1 MDRLKAIWAEERRQ
15 LPLWTP
21 VLVGLGVQIYFW
33 LAVEPSYWV
42 YAVTLAAPLLFFAS
56 LWRKVARYWLFGF
69 VVMLVAIGFNL
80 AGLRAHWVAAPVV
93 ETSLDATV
101 EGRIAALTRS
111 QAGRP
116 RLVLE
121 DVVVFGLTDDRTPSR
136 VQITLLGRDD
146 LSQLTPGV
154 RVSVFA
160 QIGPPGQPAEPGGF
174 DYRRTAW
181 FDGLG
186 GVGFARGPAAIIE
199 APGRPNLLNRMSL
212 QIAVW
217 RASLSAGIRSQLPG
231 EEGAFAAAVI
241 VGDRAGVSKESTQA
255 LRDSNLA
262 HLLAISGL
270 HMGLATAL
278 LFGASRLILAL
289 MPIPARR
296 WRIKAIAAGIALA
309 GALAYLVLSGASIA
323 TQRAFIMVAVALIAI
338 MLNRPP
344 ITLRALAVAALLIL
358 AFRPESLMHVG
369 FQMSFAATA
378 AIIAGFD
385 WARQRGWSAWAQDG
399 GTGRKI
405 AVYVIALAGTS
416 LLAGLATAPFAA
428 FHFNRAANY
437 GLIANLAAV
446 PIMGF
451 WVAPSAL
458 IAGALA
464 PFGLEGWALAVM
476 GKGIAAIM
484 EVARFV
490 AGLDGAIRPIAATS
504 PVVLTLI
511 TFGGLGLC
519 LGRAAMRWLGLILV
533 ASALLIWLVVDARP
547 ALLVAPQGKLLGV
560 MTEAGRVVDH
570 PRAERYVATQWL
582 KRDGDLAQQED
593 AAERV
598 GLGRGYSG
606 GEAVLPNGWRALNVI
621 TRRPDLGRLSDLC
634 QPKTLLIAPFAPN
647 AIEGPCIFLHGDELR
662 AAGALA
668 ITPAGDDVRIETAA
682 QKAGRRLWTGYLS
695 GGAKATP

>member
-1 MDRLKAIWAEERRQ
+1 MERLKAIWAEERRQ

-21 VLVGLGVQIYFW
+21 VLLGLGVQIYFW
-33 LAVEPSYWV
+33 LKVEPAYWI

-56 LWRKVARYWLFGF
+56 LWRRVARYWLIGYMA
-69 VVMLVAIGFNL
+69 MLIAIGFNL
-80 AGLRAHWVAAPVV
+80 AGLRAHLVAAPVV
-93 ETSLDATV
+93 QAALDATV

-111 QAGRP
+111 QTGRP

-121 DVVVFGLTDDRTPSR
+121 EVVVFGLTDAETPSR
-136 VQITLLGRDD
+136 AQITLLGRDD
-146 LSQLTPGV
+146 LAGLAPGV
-154 RVSVFA
+154 WVSVFA
-160 QIGPPGQPAEPGGF
+160 QIGPPGAPAEPGGF

-181 FDGLG
+181 FEELG
-186 GVGFARGPAAIIE
+186 AVGFARGPAAIIE
-199 APGRPNLLNRMSL
+199 APGRPDVLSRMAL

-217 RASLSAGIRSQLPG
+217 RADLSAGIRAQLPG

-241 VGDRAGVSKESTQA
+241 VGDRAGVSRESTQA

-289 MPIPARR
+289 LPIPARR

-309 GALAYLVLSGASIA
+309 GAFAYLVLSGMSIA
-323 TQRAFIMVAVALIAI
+323 TQRAFIMVAVALVAI

-344 ITLRALAVAALLIL
+344 ITLRALAVAAMLIL

-399 GTGRKI
+399 GPGRRI
-405 AVYVIALAGTS
+405 AVYIIALAGTS

-464 PFGLEGWALAVM
+464 PIGLEGWALAAM
-476 GKGIAAIM
+476 GKGIAVIM
-484 EVARFV
+484 AVARFV
-490 AGLDGAIRPIAATS
+490 AGLDGAIRPIAATA

-511 TFGGLGLC
+511 TLGGLGLC
-519 LGRAAMRWLGLILV
+519 LGRMWMRWLSSCLV
-533 ASALLIWLVVDARP
+533 AAGLLAWLIVDVRP
-547 ALLVAPQGKLLGV
+547 TLLVAPEGRLMGIRL
-560 MTEAGRVVDH
+560 EEGRVVDH
-570 PRAERYVATQWL
+570 PRAERYVASQWL
-582 KRDGDLAQQED
+582 KRDGDLADQEE

-606 GEAVLPNGWRALNVI
+606 GEALLPNGWRVMNVI
-621 TRRPDLGRLSDLC
+621 KRRPDLARLSDLC
-634 QPKTLLIAPFAPN
+634 QPRTVLIAPHAVN
-647 AIEGPCIFLHGDELR
+647 EVDGPCLFLYGDNLKE
-662 AAGALA
+662 AGALA
-668 ITPAGDDVRIETAA
+668 ITPAKDGVKIVTAA
-682 QKAGRRLWTGYLS
+682 QKAGRRLWTGYQP
-695 GGAKATP
+695 GGVKAD

>member
-1 MDRLKAIWAEERRQ
+1 M
-15 LPLWTP
+15 PLWTP
-21 VLVGLGVQIYFW
+21 VLLGLGVQIYFW
-33 LAVEPSYWV
+33 LKVEPPYWFF
-42 YAVTLAAPLLFFAS
+42 AVSLAAPLLFFAS
-56 LWRKVARYWLFGF
+56 LWRRMARYWLIGF
-69 VVMLVAIGFNL
+69 MVMLVALGFSL
-80 AGLRAHWVAAPVV
+80 AGLRAHIVAAPVV
-93 ETSLDATV
+93 QTSLDATV

-111 QAGRP
+111 QTGRP

-121 DVVVFGLTDDRTPSR
+121 DVVVFGLTDAETPSR
-136 VQITLLGRDD
+136 AQITLLGRDE
-146 LSQLTPGV
+146 LTGLVPGV

-160 QIGPPGQPAEPGGF
+160 QIGPPGSPAEPGGF

-181 FDGLG
+181 FEGLG
-186 GVGFARGPAAIIE
+186 AVGFARGPAAIIV
-199 APGRPNLLNRMSL
+199 APGRPNIVSRMWLQVAIWRSSL
-212 QIAVW
+212 AD
-217 RASLSAGIRSQLPG
+217 GIRARLPG

-241 VGDRAGVSKESTQA
+241 VGDRAGVSKDSTQA

-278 LFGASRLILAL
+278 LFGASRLLLAL
-289 MPIPARR
+289 LPIPARR

-309 GALAYLVLSGASIA
+309 GAFAYLVLSGMSIA

-344 ITLRALAVAALLIL
+344 ITLRALAVAALIIL

-385 WARQRGWSAWAQDG
+385 WARQRGWSGWAQDG
-399 GTGRKI
+399 GVGRRI
-405 AVYVIALAGTS
+405 FVYVAALAATS

-464 PFGLEGWALAVM
+464 PIGLEGWALAAM
-476 GKGIAAIM
+476 GKGITAIM
-484 EVARFV
+484 TVARFV
-490 AGLDGAIRPIAATS
+490 AGLDGAIRPIAATA
-504 PVVLTLI
+504 PIVLTLI
-511 TFGGLGLC
+511 TLGGLALC
-519 LGRAAMRWLGLILV
+519 LGRIWMRGLGAGLVGAGLIAWLLV
-533 ASALLIWLVVDARP
+533 DVRP
-547 ALLVAPQGKLLGV
+547 TLLVAPEGRLIGV
-560 MTEAGRVVDH
+560 RTDDGRVIDH
-570 PRAERYVATQWL
+570 PRAERYVASQWL
-582 KRDGDLAQQED
+582 KRDGDLADQEV

-606 GEAVLPNGWRALNVI
+606 GEATLPNGWRVMNVI
-621 TRRPDLGRLSDLC
+621 KRRPDLARLSDLC
-634 QPKTLLIAPFAPN
+634 QPKTVLIAPHVTNEIA
-647 AIEGPCIFLHGDELR
+647 GPCIFLYGDDLKE
-662 AAGALA
+662 AGALA
-668 ITPAGDDVRIETAA
+668 ISAVGDDVDIVTAA
-682 QKAGRRLWTGYLS
+682 QKAGRRLWTGYLP
-695 GGAKATP
+695 GGEKAE

>member
-1 MDRLKAIWAEERRQ
+1 MDRLSAIWAQERRQ

-33 LAVEPSYWV
+33 LKVEPSYWI
-42 YAVTLAAPLLFFAS
+42 YAISLAAPLLFFAT
-56 LWRKVARYWLFGF
+56 LWRRVARYWLVGF
-69 VVMLVAIGFNL
+69 VVMLVVIGFNL

-93 ETSLDATV
+93 EDALDATI
-101 EGRIAALTRS
+101 EGRIAALSRS

-116 RLVLE
+116 RLALE
-121 DVVVFGLTDDRTPSR
+121 DVVVFGLTDEETPSR
-136 VQITLLGRDD
+136 VQITLQGRDD
-146 LSQLTPGV
+146 LAQLIPGI

-160 QIGPPGQPAEPGGF
+160 QIGPPGSPAEPGGF

-181 FDGLG
+181 FEELG
-186 GVGFARGPAAIIE
+186 AVGFARGPAAIIE
-199 APGRPNLLNRMSL
+199 APGRPGVLSRISL
-212 QIAVW
+212 QIATW
-217 RASLSAGIRSQLPG
+217 RAAMSVAIRAHLPG

-241 VGDRAGVSKESTQA
+241 VGDRAGVSKESTEA

-289 MPIPARR
+289 LPIPARR

-323 TQRAFIMVAVALIAI
+323 TQRAFIMVAVALVAI

-399 GTGRKI
+399 GIGKRV

-446 PIMGF
+446 PVMGF

-458 IAGALA
+458 LAGALA
-464 PFGLEGWALAVM
+464 PIGLEGWALAVM
-476 GKGIAAIM
+476 GKGVAAIM
-484 EVARFV
+484 AVARFV
-490 AGLDGAIRPIAATS
+490 AGLDGAIRPIAATA

-511 TFGGLGLC
+511 TLGGLGLC
-519 LGRAAMRWLGLILV
+519 LGKSGVRWLGAGFV
-533 ASALLIWLVVDARP
+533 AVGLLIWLVADTRP
-547 ALLVAPQGKLLGV
+547 ALLVAPQGALLGV
-560 MTEAGRVVDH
+560 MTEVGRVVDH
-570 PRAERYVATQWL
+570 PRAERYVASQWL
-582 KRDGDLAQQED
+582 KRDGDLADQIE

-606 GEAVLPNGWRALNVI
+606 GEASLPNGWRVMNVI
-621 TRRPDLGRLSDLC
+621 SRRPDLARLSDLC
-634 QPKTLLIAPFAPN
+634 QPKTVLIAPYALN
-647 AIEGPCIFLHGDELR
+647 EIEGPCRFLYGDGLKE
-662 AAGALA
+662 AGALA
-668 ITPAGDDVRIETAA
+668 IMPDGDGLKIVTAA
-682 QKAGRRLWTGYLS
+682 QKAGRRLWTGYLP
-695 GGAKATP
+695 GGAKAP

>member
-1 MDRLKAIWAEERRQ
+1 MERVKAIWAQERRQ

-21 VLVGLGVQIYFW
+21 VLLGLGVQIYFW
-33 LAVEPSYWV
+33 LKVEPHYWV
-42 YAVTLAAPLLFFAS
+42 YAVSLAAPLLFFAA
-56 LWRKVARYWLFGF
+56 LWRRVARYWLLGF
-69 VVMLVAIGFNL
+69 VLLLVAMGFSL
-80 AGLRAHWVAAPVV
+80 AGLRAHLVAAPVV
-93 ETSLDATV
+93 QERMDATV

-121 DVVVFGLTDDRTPSR
+121 DVVVFGLTDEETPSR
-136 VQITLLGRDD
+136 AQITLLGRDD
-146 LSQLTPGV
+146 LSGLIPGV

-160 QIGPPGQPAEPGGF
+160 QIGPPGSPVEPGGF

-181 FDGLG
+181 FNELG
-186 GVGFARGPAAIIE
+186 AIGFARGPAAIIE
-199 APGRPNLLNRMSL
+199 APGRPGFLSRISL
-212 QIAVW
+212 QIALW
-217 RASLSAGIRSQLPG
+217 RAALSADIRGQLAG

-241 VGDRAGVSKESTQA
+241 VGDRAGVSKASTQA

-289 MPIPARR
+289 LPIPARK
-296 WRIKAIAAGIALA
+296 WRIKAIAAGIALV
-309 GALAYLVLSGASIA
+309 GAFAYLILSGGSIA
-323 TQRAFIMVAVALIAI
+323 TQRAFIMVAVALVAI
-338 MLNRPP
+338 MLNRPA
-344 ITLRALAVAALLIL
+344 ITLRALAVAALVIL
-358 AFRPESLMHVG
+358 TFRPESLTHVG

-385 WARQRGWSAWAQDG
+385 WARQQGWSAWAQEG
-399 GTGRKI
+399 GVGKRI
-405 AVYVIALAGTS
+405 LVYVVALAGTS

-428 FHFNRAANY
+428 YHFNRAANY

-464 PFGLEGWALAVM
+464 PIGLEGWALAVM

-484 EVARFV
+484 AVARFV
-490 AGLDGAIRPIAATS
+490 AGLDGAIRPIAATM

-519 LGRAAMRWLGLILV
+519 LGRAWLRGIGAGL
-533 ASALLIWLVVDARP
+533 AAAGMLIWMIVDVRP
-547 ALLVAPQGKLLGV
+547 PLLVAPEGRLLGV
-560 MTEAGRVVDH
+560 RSEAGRVIDH
-570 PRAERYVATQWL
+570 PRAESYVASQWL
-582 KRDGDLAQQED
+582 KKDGDLAKQD
-593 AAERV
+593 VAAERV

-606 GEAVLPNGWRALNVI
+606 GEATLSNGWRVMNVI
-621 TRRPDLGRLSDLC
+621 KRRPDLGKVSDLC
-634 QPKTLLIAPFAPN
+634 QPKTVLIAPYVRN
-647 AIEGPCIFLHGDELR
+647 EIEGPCLFLHGDALKE
-662 AAGALA
+662 AGALA
-668 ITPAGDDVRIETAA
+668 ISPAGDEVKIVTAA
-682 QKAGRRLWTGYLS
+682 QKAGRRLWTGYS
-695 GGAKATP
+695 AGGGRNAP